1 MRNYLLLAA
10 PLILL
15 ILYGLALHYVPEY
28 RVLISL

>member
-1 MRNYLLLAA
+1 MKNYLLLVV
-10 PLILL
+10 PLILI